1 MGVMI
6 GEITEENRTCGAE
19 RQKELRIELKWN
31 SYLKMEGKWTSEWKF
46 RGI

>member
-46 RGI
+46 RGV